1 MKNIIHINSI
11 AEAHKLAGLQKQQHP
26 LISVVRS
33 WPNVD
38 VDLSQITIT
47 SELYI
52 MSLKGASGSLKYG
65 KNNYDYQEGTLVFTA
80 PKQALIFDADSNYD
94 SDSGWTIM
102 FHPDLIRKSILAT
115 EIRQYTFFEYALNEA
130 LHLSDK
136 EKEILNDFVRHIE
149 IEINQNIDRHSQ
161 DLIVSNLQSI
171 LKYTKRFYDRQFF
184 TRTNQSKDY
193 LIKFELFLKNYFET
207 EELIVNGLPSVA
219 QCGEALNMSAH
230 YLSDLLK
237 TETGRTAKDHIHD
250 YVIDKAKSL
259 LLGSN
264 LTIGEIAYKLGF
276 DYPQHFTKV
285 FKAKTGQ
292 NPTDYRE
299 LN

>member
-1 MKNIIHINSI
+1 MKNIIHIKSI
-11 AEAHKLAGLQKQQHP
+11 AEAHKLTGLLKQQHP
-26 LISVVRS
+26 LISVVRQ
-33 WPNVD
+33 WPKVD
-38 VDLSQITIT
+38 IDISQIIIT

-52 MSLKGASGSLKYG
+52 MSLKASTGSLRYG

-80 PKQALIFDADSNYD
+80 PNQALVFDNDSNYD
-94 SDSGWTIM
+94 TDTGWSIM
-102 FHPDLIRKSILAT
+102 FHPDLIRKSTLAT
-115 EIRQYTFFEYALNEA
+115 EIRQYSFFDYSLNEA

-161 DLIVSNLQSI
+161 ELIVSNLESI

-207 EELIVNGLPSVA
+207 EELIVNGLPTVA
-219 QCGEALNMSAH
+219 KCGEALNMSAH

-250 YVIDKAKSL
+250 YVIDKAKNL

-264 LTIGEIAYKLGF
+264 QTIGEIAYKLGF
-276 DYPQHFTKV
+276 DYPQHFAKI